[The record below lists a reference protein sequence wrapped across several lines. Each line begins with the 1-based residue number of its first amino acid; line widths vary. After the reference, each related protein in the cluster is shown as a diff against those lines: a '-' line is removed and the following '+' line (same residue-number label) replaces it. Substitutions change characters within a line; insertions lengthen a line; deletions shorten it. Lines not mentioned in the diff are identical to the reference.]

1 MMKKKK
7 KNLPVIKIVKE
18 TEVTYYESQLEMD
31 DDTYKMLVEWGKE
44 EATDDDYVNI
54 AMKAGL
60 TNYINSKETD
70 ET

>member
-1 MMKKKK
+1 MKKKS
-7 KNLPVIKIVKE
+7 LPVIKIVKE

-60 TNYINSKETD
+60 TNYINSRETD

>member
-1 MMKKKK
+1 MMKK

-18 TEVTYYESQLEMD
+18 TEVTYYESQLEID

>member
-1 MMKKKK
+1 MKK

-31 DDTYKMLVEWGKE
+31 DDTYKMLVKWGKE

>member
-1 MMKKKK
+1 MMK

-18 TEVTYYESQLEMD
+18 TEVTYYETQLEID

>member
-1 MMKKKK
+1 MKK

-60 TNYINSKETD
+60 TNYINSKEND

>member
-1 MMKKKK
+1 MKK

>member
-1 MMKKKK
+1 MKMK

>member
-1 MMKKKK
+1 MK

>member
-1 MMKKKK
+1 MMKK

>member
-1 MMKKKK
+1 MM

-18 TEVTYYESQLEMD
+18 TEVTYYETQLEID